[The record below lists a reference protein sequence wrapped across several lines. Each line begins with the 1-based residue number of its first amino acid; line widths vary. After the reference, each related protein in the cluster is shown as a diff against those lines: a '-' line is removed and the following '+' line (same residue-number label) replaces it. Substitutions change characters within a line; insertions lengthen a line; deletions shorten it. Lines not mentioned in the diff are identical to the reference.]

1 MDGFDPHD
9 GNNFPVKVKL
19 PPGVAKHVFQLTAM
33 NECRY
38 NFCLNSIKESWP
50 ELSFPGSHADIGGGY
65 DPLEDEYLFLS
76 RPAIETVLGNVPV
89 EATSAYQKQH
99 SRQSYCGAIQ
109 RWLRFCLLV
118 S

>member
-50 ELSFPGSHADIGGGY
+50 ELSFLDHMLILVAAMTHWKMSTCFKSPGD
-65 DPLEDEYLFLS
+65 
-76 RPAIETVLGNVPV
+76 
-89 EATSAYQKQH
+89 
-99 SRQSYCGAIQ
+99 
-109 RWLRFCLLV
+109 
-118 S
+118 